1 MVEKRHGLGRGLS
14 DLGLSEILGDTMG
27 TTPNNSNQVLQINV
41 KTISASPFQSRKQF
55 NEEKLN
61 DLAETIQQQ
70 GIIQPLLVRETSKNN
85 YELIA
90 GERRLRAG
98 KIAGLSE
105 VPCIVQTIDDA
116 TAAMINVLENLHRED
131 LNVVEEAEGIRQLI
145 EQHSL
150 KHAEIA
156 TTLGQ
161 SRSTITNKLR
171 ILSLSPYSLDALKAN
186 KIEMGHAK
194 CLLSV
199 DKQKQKKFVDLIIKN
214 GLSVRKLETLLKE
227 PEIQPVTHHQLS
239 NPFIQKVESQLS
251 KLFDA
256 KTTIKNKQDGKG
268 KIVIDFKSSDNLDKI
283 ISLMTKIYVEQ

>member
-156 TTLGQ
+156 NTLGQ